1 MKSISDDMLEHNEL
15 FKIHE
20 HPSDVCIHGHLMCL
34 SELKELNSL
43 SLTFGIKIYFEVTI
57 NDILNFLYRTSNVSQ
72 SNVIVYIQ

>member
-43 SLTFGIKIYFEVTI
+43 SLTFGIKNLFRSYNKRHFE
-57 NDILNFLYRTSNVSQ
+57 FSVSDVERF
-72 SNVIVYIQ
+72 SE